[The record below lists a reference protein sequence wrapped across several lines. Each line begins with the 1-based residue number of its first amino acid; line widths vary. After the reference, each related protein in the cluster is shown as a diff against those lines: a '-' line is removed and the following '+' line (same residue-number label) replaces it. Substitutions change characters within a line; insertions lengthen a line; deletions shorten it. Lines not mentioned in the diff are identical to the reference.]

1 MVTSDPLTTADVVI
15 VGGGIVGASI
25 AWHLAQRDVTNVVIL
40 EREAHQG
47 LGSTGRSMGG
57 VRAQFG
63 TEPNIRMSM
72 YSIAHY
78 RDFDEVVGEPCGYR
92 PHGYLFIASHERH
105 LAHLDANVA
114 HQRSLGLDN
123 VRLLSRD
130 DVGEL
135 APMVKLDD
143 VVGGSFCP
151 TDGFVDPYSVM
162 NGYTAGA
169 LARGVRI
176 VKGAE
181 ATRILAEHG
190 RVVGVET
197 TRGRVSAP
205 DVVMAAGAWVGRL
218 AATAEVSVPVTPLR
232 RMLLPTEPFPG
243 IPERCPMVIDMAT
256 GFHFRPEGRGLLLA
270 WNDPD
275 EPPCREP
282 VFDPAFVE
290 KILVRAVERVPSFID
305 LAVNPNRGWGGL
317 YEMSP
322 DKHGIL
328 GPTPVAGL
336 WCANGFSGHGVMH
349 APATG
354 RVVSD
359 LIIDGRCDALPWGAF
374 ALERF
379 ASGELLHEPAVL

>member
-1 MVTSDPLTTADVVI
+1 M
-15 VGGGIVGASI
+15 GASI
-25 AWHLAQRDVTNVVIL
+25 AWHLAQRGVTNVVIL

-72 YSIAHY
+72 YSIAQY
-78 RDFDEVVGEPCGYR
+78 RDFEQAVGEPSGYKA
-92 PHGYLFIASHERH
+92 HGYLFIASSERH
-105 LAHLDANVA
+105 MAYLAANVG
-114 HQRSLGLDN
+114 HQQSLGLDN
-123 VRLLSRD
+123 VRLLTTAE
-130 DVGEL
+130 VGEL
-135 APMVKLDD
+135 APMARLDD
-143 VVGGSFCP
+143 VMGGSFCP

-162 NGYTAGA
+162 NGYTAAA
-169 LARGVRI
+169 LAKGVRV
-176 VKGAE
+176 VKNADV
-181 ATRILAEHG
+181 TRIIVVGG
-190 RVVGVET
+190 RVTGVET
-197 TRGRVSAP
+197 TKGRVAAP
-205 DVVMAAGAWVGRL
+205 NVVVSAGAWVAPL
-218 AATAEVSVPVTPLR
+218 AATAGVTVPVTPLR

-256 GFHFRPEGRGLLLA
+256 GVHFRPEGRGLLFA

-275 EPPCREP
+275 EQPCREP

-290 KILVRAVERVPSFID
+290 KVLVHAVSRWPAFVD
-305 LAVNPNRGWGGL
+305 LAINPNRGWGGL

-328 GPTPVAGL
+328 GPTPVEGL

-354 RVVSD
+354 RAVAD
-359 LIIDGRCDALPWGAF
+359 LIVDGRCDVLPWQPF
-374 ALERF
+374 ALARF
-379 ASGELLHEPAVL
+379 ESGELLHEPAVL

>member
-1 MVTSDPLTTADVVI
+1 MATPDLPSTADVVI
-15 VGGGIVGASI
+15 IGSGIVGASV
-25 AWHLAQRDVTNVVIL
+25 AWHLVQRGVSDVVML
-40 EREAHQG
+40 ERESHQG
-47 LGSTGRSMGG
+47 EGSTGRSMGG

-78 RDFDEVVGEPCGYR
+78 RDFEQVVGEPSGYKS
-92 PHGYLFIASHERH
+92 HGYLFVASSDAHM
-105 LAHLDANVA
+105 AHLERNVA
-114 HQRSLGLDN
+114 QQRVYGLDN
-123 VRLLSRD
+123 VRVLSRD

-135 APMVKLDD
+135 APMVDLEK
-143 VVGGSFCP
+143 VTGGSFCP

-162 NGYTAGA
+162 NGYTTAA
-169 LARGVRI
+169 VAAGVRI
-176 VKGAE
+176 VKRAE
-181 ATRILAEHG
+181 ATRILTSNGH
-190 RVVGVET
+190 VTGVET
-197 TRGRVSAP
+197 SRGSIAASQVVVS
-205 DVVMAAGAWVGRL
+205 AGAWVAPL
-218 AATAEVSVPVTPLR
+218 AATAGVTVPVTPLR

-243 IPERCPMVIDMAT
+243 VPERCPMVIDMAS

-270 WNDPD
+270 WNDKD
-275 EPPCREP
+275 EPPCGEAT
-282 VFDPAFVE
+282 FDPAFVE
-290 KILVRAVERVPSFID
+290 KILVHAVEFVPSFID
-305 LAVNPNRGWGGL
+305 LAVNPTKGWGGL

-359 LIIDGRCDALPWGAF
+359 LIVDGRCDALPWQGF
-374 ALERF
+374 ALSRF
-379 ASGELLHEPAVL
+379 ESGELLHEPAVL